1 MDNQQKLEKAKKI
14 QEKLVSQIQHQNT
27 DSLKKLGD
35 LMFTELVEKKQ
46 PNRIPERV
54 FVQAF
59 LPVFLGE
66 SKLANTEDTLI
77 NWIAIAGDPFSP
89 VIIMNDKGEELF
101 QVPPVMDSSVVDPRK
116 PLQQSISDFIT
127 TYKLKTDYVPAVGQR
142 YALETTAKI
151 MTEIGETSKLEKTTE
166 TWDLIRQRY
175 RKDTPYSQPT
185 SQKIED
191 DLDDFELRY

>member
-1 MDNQQKLEKAKKI
+1 MDNQQKLDKAKRI
-14 QEKLVSQIQHQNT
+14 QDKLVQQIQNQNT
-27 DSLKKLGD
+27 DSLKQLGD

-66 SKLANTEDTLI
+66 SKLPNTSDALI

-89 VIIMNDKGEELF
+89 VIIMDDKGEELF

-127 TYKLKTDYVPAVGQR
+127 MYKLKTDYVPAVGQR
-142 YALETTAKI
+142 YALETTMKI
-151 MTEIGETSKLEKTTE
+151 MGELGETDKLQQTSQS
-166 TWDLIRQRY
+166 WDLIRQRY
-175 RKDTPYSQPT
+175 RKDTPFSQPT
-185 SQKIED
+185 AQKIEE